1 MEWIH
6 PGIIILLGALLI
18 PCIRWR
24 RLKLAYFLL
33 LPISG
38 LTILLLTSSGAFGLI
53 PPWPQA
59 LLKWRLPFLQYTLVL
74 GKIDKLSMVFA
85 YIYVIAAFC
94 MNIYA
99 LRVKND
105 WEHVAA
111 MLYVGSSLGAIFAGD
126 FLTLFFFLEMMSWC
140 PVFLIW
146 FRGTRK
152 AMGAA
157 VRYALW
163 HHFSGACILAG
174 IVIHLNKTESL
185 DIVHLPWGWGGG
197 YLGYNLMLLGFI
209 INSATTPFHSWLSD
223 TYSEATPS
231 GSIYMTA
238 FTTKTAIYCLIR
250 TFSGVPLLMWMG
262 AIQAVFALFLAV
274 LENDGR
280 RLCSY
285 HIISQI
291 GYMVAGVGIGTEI
304 AINGAISHALCHII
318 YNALLYMGAGCV
330 LVVVG
335 TAKFNEL
342 GGLYKYMPIS
352 FWLYMVG
359 GFSISGFPLFNG
371 FISKVMT
378 IEAAELIHNVP
389 VYLLL
394 EGATVGTFLHTGL
407 KLPWNMWLQGKDEP
421 PLDIRAKLK
430 GSALNTPVNM
440 LIGMGILAFLCVF
453 MGVYPKIL
461 YDRLPYPVEF
471 IPFTTTRVFSN
482 MQMFIFTFMGFWLLR
497 KLVTGYPTYTLDTDW
512 FVRIPGRQLIWFCE
526 KPLMAFATY
535 MDTKLM
541 ELVDFFVWM
550 SKNPALALRIKR
562 EEATLRVKT
571 LFANPVN
578 LKEKQLTLVE
588 KRRNYPGE
596 LPRFGVGVS
605 LFLILIALCLYLI
618 LYLISLKYP
627 LLPSP

>member
-1 MEWIH
+1 MTEWIH
-6 PGIIILLGALLI
+6 PGVVIFLGAFLI
-18 PCIRWR
+18 PWIKWR
-24 RLKLAYFLL
+24 TVRLTYFLL
-33 LPISG
+33 LPIIG
-38 LTILLLTSSGAFGLI
+38 LVLLLLTSNGYFGKI
-53 PPWPQA
+53 PAWPDA
-59 LLKWRLPFLQYTLVL
+59 LHHWQIPFLDYTLEL
-74 GKIDKLSMVFA
+74 GRIDRMTMVFA
-85 YIYVIAAFC
+85 YIYVIAGFC

-99 LRVKND
+99 LGVKNN

-111 MLYVGSSLGAIFAGD
+111 MVYMGSALGAIFAGD
-126 FLTLFFFLEMMSWC
+126 FFTLFFWLEIMSWA

-157 VRYALW
+157 IRYVLW

-174 IVIHLNKTESL
+174 IILHLHQTGSIEL
-185 DIVHLPWGWGGG
+185 TRLPWGWGGEH
-197 YLGYNLMLLGFI
+197 LGYNLMLLGFI

-250 TFSGVPLLMWMG
+250 TFPGVELLMWMG

-291 GYMVAGVGIGTEI
+291 GYMVAGVGIGTEM

-335 TAKFNEL
+335 TAKFHEL

-378 IEAAELIHNVP
+378 IEAAELIHNAP
-389 VYLLL
+389 IYLLL

-421 PLDIRAKLK
+421 PPNIRAKLK
-430 GSALNTPVNM
+430 DSALNTPIHM
-440 LIGMGILAFLCVF
+440 LIGMSILAFLCIF

-461 YDRLPYPVEF
+461 YDQLPYPVTF
-471 IPFTTTRVFSN
+471 VPFTTTKVFSI
-482 MQMFIFTFMGFWLLR
+482 MQMFIFTFLGFWFLR
-497 KLVTGYPTYTLDTDW
+497 RLVLGYPSYTLDTDW
-512 FVRIPGRQLIWFCE
+512 PFRMAGRKLIWFCE
-526 KPLMAFATY
+526 GPLIRFAEFVDRKVMAI
-535 MDTKLM
+535 
-541 ELVDFFVWM
+541 VHSIVWF
-550 SKNPALALRIKR
+550 SRNPAVALEIKAKEMLLTGQR
-562 EEATLRVKT
+562 LLSLPLGRSLCNQAIEEQK
-571 LFANPVN
+571 
-578 LKEKQLTLVE
+578 KK
-588 KRRNYPGE
+588 YPGE
-596 LPRFGVGVS
+596 LPGLTLGSAIILILFS
-605 LFLILIALCLYLI
+605 FLIYLGLYLFAI
-618 LYLISLKYP
+618 P
-627 LLPSP
+627 